1 VNRTLQILTPL
12 EATIV
17 RALGQTM
24 YPREGNIPIDAV
36 DARAVEYVDAWLV
49 ALPQKER
56 TLLRLMFVLFELSM
70 PLFGP
75 SRTRT
80 FTRADP
86 AAQYEYLAAWETSR
100 LYFRRAC
107 MFGLRSVFALAYMAD
122 AEVQRRIGVDDGVTT
137 LARHAR
143 DARDASDARHRAAS
157 VADRAGADID
167 PGANV
172 TVLAEAVDV
181 VRALDLERRTTDSA
195 GSGRM
200 DESAVAVA
208 GVKAGGAES

>member
-1 VNRTLQILTPL
+1 MNRSLQILTPL

-36 DARAVEYVDAWLV
+36 DARAVEYVDAWLL
-49 ALPQKER
+49 ALPVKER
-56 TLLRLMFVLFELSM
+56 TLVRLMFVMFELSM

-80 FTRADP
+80 FTRANA

-100 LYFRRAC
+100 LYFRRAS

-122 AEVQRRIGVDDGVTT
+122 AEVQRRIGVDDGVAA
-137 LARHAR
+137 L
-143 DARDASDARHRAAS
+143 SRHRGDRAS
-157 VADRAGADID
+157 VADRPGADID
-167 PGANV
+167 LDANV
-172 TVLAEAVDV
+172 TVLAEAVDA
-181 VRALDLERRTTDSA
+181 VRSLDRERRQNESA
-195 GSGRM
+195 GA
-200 DESAVAVA
+200 AVAAGRDAAVA
-208 GVKAGGAES
+208 AGGAET

>member
-1 VNRTLQILTPL
+1 VSRSLEILTPL

-24 YPREGNIPIDAV
+24 YPREGNIPIDSV

-49 ALPQKER
+49 ALPLKER
-56 TLLRLMFVLFELSM
+56 TLLRLMFVMFELSM

-122 AEVQRRIGVDDGVTT
+122 AEVQRRIGVDDGVAT
-137 LARHAR
+137 L
-143 DARDASDARHRAAS
+143 SRHRDQRAHRDHRAS
-157 VADRAGADID
+157 VADRAGPDID

-172 TVLAEAVDV
+172 TVLAEAVEV
-181 VRALDLERRTTDSA
+181 VRSLDLERRQN
-195 GSGRM
+195 
-200 DESAVAVA
+200 ESAAA
-208 GVKAGGAES
+208 AAGGAES

>member
-1 VNRTLQILTPL
+1 VSRSLEILTPL

-24 YPREGNIPIDAV
+24 YPREGNIPLDAV
-36 DARAVEYVDAWLV
+36 DARAVEYVDAWLL
-49 ALPQKER
+49 ALPLRER
-56 TLLRLMFVLFELSM
+56 TLVRLMFVLFELSM

-80 FTRADP
+80 FTRANP

-122 AEVQRRIGVDDGVTT
+122 TEVQRRIGVDDGVAT
-137 LARHAR
+137 L
-143 DARDASDARHRAAS
+143 SRHRADRAHGSMS
-157 VADRAGADID
+157 VADRAGPDID

-172 TVLAEAVDV
+172 TVLAEAVDA
-181 VRALDLERRTTDSA
+181 VRSLELERRQN
-195 GSGRM
+195 
-200 DESAVAVA
+200 ESAAA
-208 GVKAGGAES
+208 AAGGAES

>member
-1 VNRTLQILTPL
+1 MRPLQILTPL

-49 ALPQKER
+49 ALPLRER
-56 TLLRLMFVLFELSM
+56 TLLRLMFVMFELSM

-100 LYFRRAC
+100 LYLRRAC
-107 MFGLRSVFALAYMAD
+107 MFGLRSVFAFAYMAD
-122 AEVQRRIGVDDGVTT
+122 AEVQRRIGVDDGVAT
-137 LARHAR
+137 LR
-143 DARDASDARHRAAS
+143 RHRSRRES
-157 VADRAGADID
+157 VADRLGADID

-172 TVLAEAVDV
+172 TVLAEAVEV
-181 VRALDLERRTTDSA
+181 VRSLELERRSA
-195 GSGRM
+195 ES
-200 DESAVAVA
+200 ESAVAVA

>member
-1 VNRTLQILTPL
+1 MNSALEILTPL
-12 EATIV
+12 EAKIV

-24 YPREGNIPIDAV
+24 YPREGNIPIDSV
-36 DARAVEYVDAWLV
+36 DARAVEYVDAWLL
-49 ALPQKER
+49 ALPLRER
-56 TLLRLMFVLFELSM
+56 TLVRLMFVFFELSM

-86 AAQYEYLAAWETSR
+86 KAQYEYLAAWETSR

-122 AEVQRRIGVDDGVTT
+122 AEVQRRIGVDDGVVT
-137 LARHAR
+137 L
-143 DARDASDARHRAAS
+143 SRHRAQQGS
-157 VADRAGADID
+157 VADRAGPDID

-181 VRALDLERRTTDSA
+181 VRSLDLERRQN
-195 GSGRM
+195 
-200 DESAVAVA
+200 ESAAA
-208 GVKAGGAES
+208 AGGAES

>member
-1 VNRTLQILTPL
+1 MTRSLQILTPL

-36 DARAVEYVDAWLV
+36 DARAVEYVDAWLL
-49 ALPQKER
+49 ALPPKER
-56 TLLRLMFVLFELSM
+56 TLLRLMFMMFELSM

-80 FTRADP
+80 FTRANP

-122 AEVQRRIGVDDGVTT
+122 SEVQRRIGVDDGVAT
-137 LARHAR
+137 LARHRDLRAR
-143 DARDASDARHRAAS
+143 S
-157 VADRAGADID
+157 VADIPGADID
-167 PGANV
+167 PDANV
-172 TVLAEAVDV
+172 TVLAEAVDA
-181 VRALDLERRTTDSA
+181 VRSLDRERRQNESSGSSGSSAESSAESSA
-195 GSGRM
+195 GA
-200 DESAVAVA
+200 AVA
-208 GVKAGGAES
+208 AGGAEP

>member
-1 VNRTLQILTPL
+1 VSRSLQILTPL

-36 DARAVEYVDAWLV
+36 DARAVEYVDAWLL
-49 ALPQKER
+49 ALPLRER
-56 TLLRLMFVLFELSM
+56 TLVRLMFVMFELSM

-80 FTRADP
+80 FTRADA

-137 LARHAR
+137 LL
-143 DARDASDARHRAAS
+143 RHRDHRAS
-157 VADRAGADID
+157 VADRPGADSD
-167 PGANV
+167 ANANV
-172 TVLAEAVDV
+172 TVLAEAVDA
-181 VRALDLERRTTDSA
+181 VRSLDRERRQSSESSES
-195 GSGRM
+195 SGP
-200 DESAVAVA
+200 AVA
-208 GVKAGGAES
+208 AGGAEP

>member
-1 VNRTLQILTPL
+1 VSRTLQILSPF

-36 DARAVEYVDAWLV
+36 DARAVEYVDAWLA
-49 ALPQKER
+49 ALPLRER
-56 TLLRLMFVLFELSM
+56 TLVRLMFVLYEMSM

-100 LYFRRAC
+100 VYFRRAS
-107 MFGLRSVFALAYMAD
+107 MFGLRSVFAFAYLAD
-122 AEVQRRIGVDDGVTT
+122 AEVQRRIGLDDGVET
-137 LARHAR
+137 LR
-143 DARDASDARHRAAS
+143 RHRAAS
-157 VADRAGADID
+157 VADLPGADID

-172 TVLAEAVDV
+172 TVLADAVDA
-181 VRALDLERRTTDSA
+181 VRSLDRERR
-195 GSGRM
+195 
-200 DESAVAVA
+200 
-208 GVKAGGAES
+208 AGGVEP

>member
-1 VNRTLQILTPL
+1 MNRSLQILTPL

-36 DARAVEYVDAWLV
+36 DARAVEYVDAWLA
-49 ALPQKER
+49 ALPLRER
-56 TLLRLMFVLFELSM
+56 TLVRLMFVLFELSM

-80 FTRADP
+80 FTGANP

-122 AEVQRRIGVDDGVTT
+122 AEVQRRIGVDDGVAT

-143 DARDASDARHRAAS
+143 LTRHGVS
-157 VADRAGADID
+157 TIADRPGADID
-167 PGANV
+167 AGANV

-181 VRALDLERRTTDSA
+181 VRSLDLERRATDSA
-195 GSGRM
+195 GSGRIG
-200 DESAVAVA
+200 ESVGSGVTVPVA
-208 GVKAGGAES
+208 AGGAES

>member
-1 VNRTLQILTPL
+1 VSRTLQILSPY

-24 YPREGNIPIDAV
+24 YPRAGNIPLDAA
-36 DARAVEYVDAWLV
+36 DARAVEYVDAWLA
-49 ALPQKER
+49 ALPLSER
-56 TLLRLMFVLFELSM
+56 TQVRLMFVLFEVSM

-100 LYFRRAC
+100 LYFRRAA
-107 MFGLRSVFALAYMAD
+107 MFGMRSVFAFAYLAD
-122 AEVQRRIGVDDGVTT
+122 GEVQRRIGVDDGVVT
-137 LARHAR
+137 LR
-143 DARDASDARHRAAS
+143 RHRAAN
-157 VADRAGADID
+157 VADLAGADID

-172 TVLAEAVDV
+172 TVLADAVDA
-181 VRALDLERRTTDSA
+181 VRSLDRERRVSEPA
-195 GSGRM
+195 GA
-200 DESAVAVA
+200 AVA
-208 GVKAGGAES
+208 AGGVEP

>member
-1 VNRTLQILTPL
+1 MNRSLQILTPL

-36 DARAVEYVDAWLV
+36 DARAVEYVDAWLA
-49 ALPQKER
+49 ALPLRER
-56 TLLRLMFVLFELSM
+56 TLVRLMFVLFELSM

-80 FTRADP
+80 FTGANP

-122 AEVQRRIGVDDGVTT
+122 AEVQRRIGVDDGVAT
-137 LARHAR
+137 LARHR
-143 DARDASDARHRAAS
+143 VSTI
-157 VADRAGADID
+157 ADRPGADID
-167 PGANV
+167 AGANV

-181 VRALDLERRTTDSA
+181 VRSLDLERRATDSA
-195 GSGRM
+195 GSGRIG
-200 DESAVAVA
+200 ESVGSGVTVPVA
-208 GVKAGGAES
+208 AGGAES

>member
-1 VNRTLQILTPL
+1 LEILTPL

-24 YPREGNIPIDAV
+24 YPREGNIPIDSV

-49 ALPQKER
+49 ALPLKER
-56 TLLRLMFVLFELSM
+56 TLLRLMFVMFELSM

-80 FTRADP
+80 FTRANP

-122 AEVQRRIGVDDGVTT
+122 AEVQRRIGVDDGVAT
-137 LARHAR
+137 LSRQR
-143 DARDASDARHRAAS
+143 DRRAS
-157 VADRAGADID
+157 VADRAGPDID

-172 TVLAEAVDV
+172 TVLAEAVEV
-181 VRALDLERRTTDSA
+181 VRSLDLERRQN
-195 GSGRM
+195 
-200 DESAVAVA
+200 ESAAVA
-208 GVKAGGAES
+208 AGGAES

>member
-1 VNRTLQILTPL
+1 LQILTPL
-12 EATIV
+12 EATVV

-36 DARAVEYVDAWLV
+36 DARAVEYVDAWLL
-49 ALPQKER
+49 ALPLRER
-56 TLLRLMFVLFELSM
+56 TLVRLMFVMFEMSM

-80 FTRADP
+80 FTRADS

-122 AEVQRRIGVDDGVTT
+122 AEVQRRIGVDDGVAT
-137 LARHAR
+137 L
-143 DARDASDARHRAAS
+143 SRHRAS
-157 VADRAGADID
+157 VADRPGADID

-172 TVLAEAVDV
+172 TVLAEAVDA
-181 VRALDLERRTTDSA
+181 VRSLDRERRQNESSESSES
-195 GSGRM
+195 SGP
-200 DESAVAVA
+200 AVA
-208 GVKAGGAES
+208 AGGAET

>member
-1 VNRTLQILTPL
+1 VSRALQILTPL

-36 DARAVEYVDAWLV
+36 EARAVEYVDAWLA
-49 ALPQKER
+49 ALPLRER
-56 TLLRLMFVLFELSM
+56 TLVRLMFVMFELSM

-86 AAQYEYLAAWETSR
+86 ASQYEYLAAWETSR

-107 MFGLRSVFALAYMAD
+107 MFGLRSVYALAYMAD
-122 AEVQRRIGVDDGVTT
+122 GEVQRRIGVDDGVAT
-137 LARHAR
+137 LR
-143 DARDASDARHRAAS
+143 RHRAAS

-167 PGANV
+167 PDANV
-172 TVLAEAVDV
+172 TVLADAVDA
-181 VRALDLERRTTDSA
+181 VRSLDRERRAEPA
-195 GSGRM
+195 GP
-200 DESAVAVA
+200 AVA
-208 GVKAGGAES
+208 AGGAEP

>member
-1 VNRTLQILTPL
+1 MQPLQILTPP

-36 DARAVEYVDAWLV
+36 EARAVEYVDAWLA
-49 ALPQKER
+49 ALPQRER
-56 TLLRLMFVLFELSM
+56 TLVRLMFVMFELSM

-75 SRTRT
+75 SRFRT

-86 AAQYEYLAAWETSR
+86 DSKYEYLAAWETSR

-122 AEVQRRIGVDDGVTT
+122 GEVKRRIGVDDGVAT
-137 LARHAR
+137 LRRQRATEMA
-143 DARDASDARHRAAS
+143 DAAA
-157 VADRAGADID
+157 VADRVGADID
-167 PGANV
+167 PAANV
-172 TVLAEAVDV
+172 TVLAEAVDA
-181 VRALDLERRTTDSA
+181 VRSLDRERR
-195 GSGRM
+195 G
-200 DESAVAVA
+200 VA
-208 GVKAGGAES
+208 AGGGEP

>member
-1 VNRTLQILTPL
+1 VSRSLQILTPL

-36 DARAVEYVDAWLV
+36 DARAVEYVDAWLL
-49 ALPQKER
+49 ALPLRER
-56 TLLRLMFVLFELSM
+56 TLVRLMFVMFELSM

-80 FTRADP
+80 FTRADA

-137 LARHAR
+137 LLRHAR
-143 DARDASDARHRAAS
+143 HRDGQAS
-157 VADRAGADID
+157 VADRPGADID
-167 PGANV
+167 ANANV
-172 TVLAEAVDV
+172 TVLAEAVDA
-181 VRALDLERRTTDSA
+181 VRSLDRERRQSSESSES
-195 GSGRM
+195 SGP
-200 DESAVAVA
+200 AVA
-208 GVKAGGAES
+208 AGGAEP